1 VVEPLF
7 DFSVPPERLT
17 IFTPLGIRFWD
28 PARETQVTDGLIVTA
43 RPPGMQHATI
53 RAFRTASG
61 VYAFQ
66 GLPGL
71 HAVEYPT
78 EERDLVQSPLV
89 PTRFIIE
96 VVDAQRRFLPAAFG
110 VDVPYLGVFPTETLS
125 RPLGK
130 RPPGFYLFSSPTRPV
145 PSSLAVVRAQLVE
158 LVDAM
163 TQRPAAHAV
172 LEITLPNQK
181 RVYGVAD
188 ERGCAAVLFPYPP
201 FTGVPGISSPPGSPP
216 VVRQQGWEVEIHIR
230 YAPATLSVPVGST
243 IPDLRSIFQQAPGVM
258 WSTLATH
265 TEHPVARLFAELV
278 FGQELVLRSGDSSTL
293 LISPVLSPP

>member
-7 DFSVPPERLT
+7 DFFNPPERVT

-28 PARETQVTDGLIVTA
+28 PARETQVTDGLVVTA
-43 RPPGMQHATI
+43 RPQGVSYATT

-71 HAVEYPT
+71 RAVEYPT
-78 EERDLVQSPLV
+78 EERDLVQNPPV
-89 PTRFIIE
+89 PARFIIA
-96 VVDAQRRFLPAAFG
+96 VIDTQRRFLPAVFG
-110 VDVPYLGVFPTETLS
+110 VDVPYLGVFPTETLRS
-125 RPLGK
+125 PLGK

-158 LVDAM
+158 RVDTT

-188 ERGCAAVLFPYPP
+188 ERGCVAVLFPYPT
-201 FTGVPGISSPPGSPP
+201 FTGVPGISSPPVSPP
-216 VVRQQGWEVEIHIR
+216 TVRQQGWEVEIHIR
-230 YAPATLSVPVGST
+230 YAPTTLSVPVGSA
-243 IPDLRSIFQQAPGVM
+243 IPDLRSIFQQSPGVV
-258 WSTLATH
+258 WSTLANH
-265 TEHPVARLFAELV
+265 TEQPVDRLFAELV